1 MDPVLSAA
9 VNTHVNAA
17 KIRSQSKSNLA
28 LAFVSL
34 GPERKRDITVF
45 YAFCRVIDDIADSS
59 QLNVAEKRVRLQAWR
74 RMLGAAGAD
83 EPPLAH
89 DVRRLIHKYS
99 LSTDMLEEIIAG
111 VEMDLSISRY
121 ATFEELRVYCY
132 RVASAVGLVSIEI
145 FGYRNPRCKEYAL
158 ELGLALQITNIIR
171 DVGKDLRDGRIYLP
185 QEDLA
190 RFHYSETELQ
200 DQQYSD
206 RFVRLMEFEAARARE
221 FFSRAGAALPAEDRR
236 RMAPA
241 EIMGSIYRGLLR
253 RMELDRFRV
262 FEKEYRLSKTEKA
275 GRIAAQLLKS
285 FLNLPRRA
293 SV

>member
-9 VNTHVNAA
+9 VKTHVNAA
-17 KIRSQSKSNLA
+17 KITSQSKSNLA

-59 QLNVAEKRVRLQAWR
+59 ELSVAEKRVRLQAWR

-99 LSTDMLEEIIAG
+99 LSTPMLEEIIAG

-132 RVASAVGLVSIEI
+132 RVASAVGLVSIAI

-158 ELGLALQITNIIR
+158 ELGLALQMTNIIR

-200 DQQYSD
+200 DRQYGD

-221 FFSRAGAALPAEDRR
+221 FFSRAAAALPAEDRR
-236 RMAPA
+236 RMVPA

-262 FEKEYRLSKTEKA
+262 FEKEYRLGKLEKA
-275 GRIAAQLLKS
+275 GRIAGQLLKS
-285 FLNLPRRA
+285 FLN
-293 SV
+293 

>member
-9 VNTHVNAA
+9 VKTHVNAA
-17 KIRSQSKSNLA
+17 KITRQSKSNLA

-59 QLNVAEKRVRLQAWR
+59 ELNVAEKRVRLQAWR
-74 RMLGAAGAD
+74 GVLGAAGAD

-89 DVRRLIHKYS
+89 DVRRLIHKYA
-99 LSTDMLEEIIAG
+99 LSTHMLEEIIAG
-111 VEMDLSISRY
+111 IEMDLSISRY

-158 ELGLALQITNIIR
+158 ELGLALQMTNIIR
-171 DVGKDLRDGRIYLP
+171 DVGKDLRGGRVYLP

-200 DQQYSD
+200 DRQYSD
-206 RFVRLMEFEAARARE
+206 RFVRLLEFEAARARE
-221 FFSRAGAALPAEDRR
+221 FFSRASAALPAEDRR
-236 RMAPA
+236 RMVPA

-262 FEKEYRLSKTEKA
+262 FEKEYRLGKLEKA
-275 GRIAAQLLKS
+275 GRIAGQLLKS
-285 FLNLPRRA
+285 FLN
-293 SV
+293 